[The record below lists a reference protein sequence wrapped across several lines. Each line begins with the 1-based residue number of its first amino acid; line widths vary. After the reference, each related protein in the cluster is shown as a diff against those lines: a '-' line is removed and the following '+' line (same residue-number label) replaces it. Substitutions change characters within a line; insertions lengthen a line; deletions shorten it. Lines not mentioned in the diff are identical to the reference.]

1 MLEGGRCGAAG
12 REVADEGKHL
22 DDDAGVIV
30 EKRLEGAGDR
40 DGTTEFLGELAVEG
54 GGGGFAGFDF
64 AAGKFPEQAEVF
76 VRGALSDKD
85 AAGGVFEHGA
95 DDGNRRAV
103 GGWDRIGRGRRR
115 RRGGGDAHGLHG
127 RCGRKRRKKG
137 MPHAEDVEDAETRRA
152 RRDVGTREGEGGAGG
167 AADVREKR
175 NV

>member
-1 MLEGGRCGAAG
+1 MLEGGRCRATG

-40 DGTTEFLGELAVEG
+40 DGATEFFGEFAVEG
-54 GGGGFAGFDF
+54 GGGGFAGIDF

-76 VRGALSDKD
+76 VRGALSDEN

-103 GGWDRIGRGRRR
+103 GG
-115 RRGGGDAHGLHG
+115 
-127 RCGRKRRKKG
+127 
-137 MPHAEDVEDAETRRA
+137 
-152 RRDVGTREGEGGAGG
+152 
-167 AADVREKR
+167 
-175 NV
+175 

>member
-40 DGTTEFLGELAVEG
+40 DGATEFLGELADQS

-76 VRGALSDKD
+76 VRGALSDEN
-85 AAGGVFEHGA
+85 AAGVVFEHGA

-103 GGWDRIGRGRRR
+103 GG
-115 RRGGGDAHGLHG
+115 
-127 RCGRKRRKKG
+127 
-137 MPHAEDVEDAETRRA
+137 
-152 RRDVGTREGEGGAGG
+152 
-167 AADVREKR
+167 
-175 NV
+175 